1 MMKRYQMYFW
11 AIFLIFSIVGCERVK
26 APLEPFKEAV
36 PVHEGEL
43 NLVFQIE
50 DKEFRTIEHDT
61 LLLKEDENAVALD
74 SAVTVTVPSFKNMT
88 IYFEGN
94 FQGVESGVIVCYE
107 YLMPATPVVPSRYIM
122 EALQIRDK
130 EFTTFAPLVGY
141 HGTSPQN
148 IKLYIF
154 VPDSDNDNSGTGEI
168 SFDSDQFHKRLA
180 IDAAKNTIDYHQE
193 AVSRY
198 FHKDR
203 PTSGFEVW
211 KDYLYPFRN
220 PHCHVLYLFPVISY
234 KDEPSYFIDSLP
246 GTGGLRGV
254 LRSGDIYAFLIKM

>member
-1 MMKRYQMYFW
+1 MKRYQMYFW
-11 AIFLIFSIVGCERVK
+11 AIFFIFSMAGCERVK
-26 APLEPFKEAV
+26 TPLEPFKKAV
-36 PVHEGEL
+36 PAHEGEL

-50 DKEFRTIEHDT
+50 DKEFRTIGYDT
-61 LLLKEDENAVALD
+61 LLLKEGENAVTLD
-74 SAVTVTVPSFKNMT
+74 SAVTLTIPSFKNMT
-88 IYFEGN
+88 IYFEGD
-94 FQGVESGVIVCYE
+94 FQGVESQVIVCYE

-154 VPDSDNDNSGTGEI
+154 VPDSDNNNSGTGEI

-180 IDAAKNTIDYHQE
+180 IDAAKNTIDYHQK

-198 FHKDR
+198 FHKDG

-211 KDYLYPFRN
+211 KDYLYAFRN
-220 PHCHVLYLFPVISY
+220 PHCYVLYLFPVISY
-234 KDEPSYFIDSLP
+234 KDEISYLIDSLP
-246 GTGGLRGV
+246 GSATVGAL
-254 LRSGDIYAFLIKM
+254 LRSGNIYAFLIKM